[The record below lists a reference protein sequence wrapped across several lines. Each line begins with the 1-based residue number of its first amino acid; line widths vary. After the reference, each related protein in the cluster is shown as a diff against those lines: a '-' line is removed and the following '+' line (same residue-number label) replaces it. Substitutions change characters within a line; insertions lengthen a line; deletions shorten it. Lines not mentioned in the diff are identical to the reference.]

1 MRVRKVKYSFIQT
14 GVVRIMSKIQDGFFR
29 NKTAFVPIPQVIAK
43 DKELSLKAKGL
54 YLLIQSYITIPN
66 FKLYKSYLMSMCV
79 EGQCSF
85 DSAWNELKNKG
96 YLKIFKIAK
105 ADTKGFY
112 YEYDLLD
119 TAEPDTPSLTVV
131 RRDGTIVEKTQENNN
146 TPEEIIEHTEETTEE
161 NGSSVIEHTEK
172 EEFQEEISENS
183 IEESS
188 NDYKNT
194 LEKVNNQIGYDDA
207 VELYK
212 MLNSEYSDNAI
223 KMLSVL
229 RDVIVEILLCK
240 KDTIYIAGEN
250 RNVDM
255 VKAIFKKISSSHIEN
270 VITTCAEVFKDGT
283 NSVTNPKNYLTT
295 SLYNSVAN
303 GTFANI
309 YP

>member
-1 MRVRKVKYSFIQT
+1 MRNRKVKYLFIQI

-29 NKTAFVPIPQVIAK
+29 NKVPFVPISQVVAK

-66 FKLYKSYLMSMCV
+66 FKLYKSYLMSVCV

-85 DSAWNELKNKG
+85 DSAWNELKEKG
-96 YLKIFKIAK
+96 YLKIYKIAK
-105 ADTKGFY
+105 SDAKGFY
-112 YEYDLLD
+112 YEYELLD
-119 TAEPDTPSLTVV
+119 AAEPDTPALIVI
-131 RRDGTIVEKTQENNN
+131 RKDGTIVDKEQENNDN
-146 TPEEIIEHTEETTEE
+146 PIEIVEQPEETTDESV
-161 NGSSVIEHTEK
+161 SSVIEHAEK
-172 EEFQEEISENS
+172 KEIQEENSENS
-183 IEESS
+183 NKESY
-188 NDYKNT
+188 DYQT
-194 LEKVNNQIGYDDA
+194 TVEKVNNQIGYDDA

-212 MLNSEYSDNAI
+212 MLNSQYSDNAI
-223 KMLSVL
+223 KMISVL
-229 RDVIVEILLCK
+229 RDIIVEILLCK

-250 RNVDM
+250 RNIDM
-255 VKAIFKKISSSHIEN
+255 VKAIFKKITSSHIDN

-283 NSVTNPKNYLTT
+283 NTVTNPKNYLTA

>member
-1 MRVRKVKYSFIQT
+1 MRNRKVKYLFIQI

-29 NKTAFVPIPQVIAK
+29 NKVPFVPISQVVAK

-66 FKLYKSYLMSMCV
+66 FKLYKSYLMSVCV

-85 DSAWNELKNKG
+85 DSAWNELKEKG
-96 YLKIFKIAK
+96 YLKIYKVAK
-105 ADTKGFY
+105 SDAKGFY
-112 YEYDLLD
+112 YEYELLD
-119 TAEPDTPSLTVV
+119 AADSDTPALIVI
-131 RRDGTIVEKTQENNN
+131 RKDGTIVDKEQENNDN
-146 TPEEIIEHTEETTEE
+146 PIEIVEQPEETTDESV
-161 NGSSVIEHTEK
+161 SSVIEHTEK
-172 EEFQEEISENS
+172 KEIQEENSENS
-183 IEESS
+183 NKESY
-188 NDYKNT
+188 DYQT
-194 LEKVNNQIGYDDA
+194 TVEKVNNQIGYDDA

-212 MLNSEYSDNAI
+212 MLNSQYSDNAI
-223 KMLSVL
+223 KMISVL
-229 RDVIVEILLCK
+229 RDIIVEILLCK

-250 RNVDM
+250 RNIDM
-255 VKAIFKKISSSHIEN
+255 VKAIFKKITSSHIDN

-283 NSVTNPKNYLTT
+283 NTVTNPKNYLTA

>member
-1 MRVRKVKYSFIQT
+1 
-14 GVVRIMSKIQDGFFR
+14 MSKSQDGFFR

-229 RDVIVEILLCK
+229 RDIIVEILLCK

>member
-1 MRVRKVKYSFIQT
+1 
-14 GVVRIMSKIQDGFFR
+14 MSKIQDGFFR

-172 EEFQEEISENS
+172 EKFQEEISENS

-229 RDVIVEILLCK
+229 RDIIVEILLCK

>member
-1 MRVRKVKYSFIQT
+1 
-14 GVVRIMSKIQDGFFR
+14 
-29 NKTAFVPIPQVIAK
+29 
-43 DKELSLKAKGL
+43 
-54 YLLIQSYITIPN
+54 
-66 FKLYKSYLMSMCV
+66 MSMCV

-229 RDVIVEILLCK
+229 RDIIVEILLCK

>member
-1 MRVRKVKYSFIQT
+1 MRNRKLKYLFIQI

-29 NKTAFVPIPQVIAK
+29 NKVPFVPISQVVAK

-66 FKLYKSYLMSMCV
+66 FKLYKSYLMSVCV

-85 DSAWNELKNKG
+85 DSAWNELKEKG
-96 YLKIFKIAK
+96 YLKIYKIAK
-105 ADTKGFY
+105 SDAKGFY
-112 YEYDLLD
+112 YEYELLD
-119 TAEPDTPSLTVV
+119 AAEPDTPALIVI
-131 RRDGTIVEKTQENNN
+131 RKDGTIVDKEQENNDN
-146 TPEEIIEHTEETTEE
+146 PIEIVEQPEETTDESV
-161 NGSSVIEHTEK
+161 SSVIEHTEK
-172 EEFQEEISENS
+172 KEIQEENSENS
-183 IEESS
+183 NKESY
-188 NDYKNT
+188 DYQT
-194 LEKVNNQIGYDDA
+194 TVEKVNNQIGYDDA

-212 MLNSEYSDNAI
+212 MLNSQYSDNAI
-223 KMLSVL
+223 KMISVL
-229 RDVIVEILLCK
+229 RDIIVEILLCK

-250 RNVDM
+250 RNIDM
-255 VKAIFKKISSSHIEN
+255 VKAIFKKITSSHIDN

-283 NSVTNPKNYLTT
+283 NTVTNPKNYLTA

>member
-1 MRVRKVKYSFIQT
+1 
-14 GVVRIMSKIQDGFFR
+14 MSKIQDGCFR
-29 NKTAFVPIPQVIAK
+29 NKTAFVPIPQVVAK
-43 DKELSLKAKGL
+43 DKELSLKGKGL

-66 FKLYKSYLMSMCV
+66 FKLYKSFLMSNCL
-79 EGQCSF
+79 EGQSSF
-85 DSAWNELKNKG
+85 NSAWNELKEKG
-96 YLKIFKIAK
+96 YLKIYKIAK

-112 YEYDLLD
+112 YEYELLD
-119 TAEPDTPSLTVV
+119 AAEPDTPAFTVI
-131 RRDGTIVEKTQENNN
+131 RKDGTIAEKTQENNN
-146 TPEEIIEHTEETTEE
+146 TPEEIIEQTEETTEE

-188 NDYKNT
+188 DDYKNT

-229 RDVIVEILLCK
+229 RDIIVEILLCK